1 MGLFFEKRQ
10 AIIRNIILHM
20 VMRPAYDTY
29 RMRAFDFWE
38 VGIVITFI
46 FCGTA
51 SKDERNYKAY
61 VHTGYRQ

>member
-1 MGLFFEKRQ
+1 M
-10 AIIRNIILHM
+10 I
-20 VMRPAYDTY
+20 

-51 SKDERNYKAY
+51 SKNERNYKAY

>member
-29 RMRAFDFWE
+29 AGLDFWE

-51 SKDERNYKAY
+51 SKNERNYKAY

>member
-1 MGLFFEKRQ
+1 MISHFFT
-10 AIIRNIILHM
+10 
-20 VMRPAYDTY
+20 VP
-29 RMRAFDFWE
+29 FDFWE

-51 SKDERNYKAY
+51 SKNERNYKAY